1 MPDPQ
6 RGWEGFD
13 LFMVGEGLRKN
24 RFYSILLEVSCVMF
38 RMKWRLVPF
47 SAEVNKIILIAVKK
61 IYKIIVTCFYAI
73 ECI

>member
-6 RGWEGFD
+6 WGWEGLN

-24 RFYSILLEVSCVMF
+24 RFYSMLLEVSCVMF

-47 SAEVNKIILIAVKK
+47 SAEVNKIKLIACIK
-61 IYKIIVTCFYAI
+61 IRKTIVIC
-73 ECI
+73 